1 MFNRTARGRRDK
13 LSHSTAARLTAALIM
28 GQSGFAAAQPAAAQ
42 PAATE
47 TSAQSDVEQAE
58 RHAAEAF
65 GAYEAGRYGTAVSLY
80 VQAYNASPNADI
92 LYNIAR
98 IYDTKLGDRKLAL
111 TFYRRYI
118 ADPGAQ
124 ADRIKLAN
132 ERLMALREAEIAA
145 EQTSQGRSSASRA
158 TGLAGSAATPADG
171 DRWSNQEL
179 VGAIVGAG
187 GVVGVAIGAAFGV
200 AAISSASTA
209 RDLCDGNACREQR
222 GVTAARDANQNAR
235 VATVGFAAGGALLA
249 IGTALFLSADG
260 PKERAQA
267 TRVRW
272 VPVASESS
280 VALEVAGAW

>member
-1 MFNRTARGRRDK
+1 MLNATARGRRTM
-13 LSHSTAARLTAALIM
+13 SRHSTAVRLTLALVL
-28 GQSGFAAAQPAAAQ
+28 GQPGLAAAQTTAV
-42 PAATE
+42 E
-47 TSAQSDVEQAE
+47 TSAQGEVELAE
-58 RHAAEAF
+58 RHAARAFEA
-65 GAYEAGRYGTAVSLY
+65 YQAGRHGTAVSLY

-124 ADRIKLAN
+124 ADRIKLCN

-145 EQTSQGRSSASRA
+145 EQPLPPARSASRPI
-158 TGLAGSAATPADG
+158 TGAGEPADS
-171 DRWSNQEL
+171 DRTWSNQEL

-200 AAISSASTA
+200 AAIASANTA

-222 GVTAARDANQNAR
+222 GVTAADDANQNAR

-249 IGTALFLSADG
+249 IGSALFLSADE

-267 TRVRW
+267 ARMRW
-272 VPVASESS
+272 TPVASESS
-280 VALEVAGAW
+280 LALEVGGSW

>member
-1 MFNRTARGRRDK
+1 MA
-13 LSHSTAARLTAALIM
+13 
-28 GQSGFAAAQPAAAQ
+28 
-42 PAATE
+42 
-47 TSAQSDVEQAE
+47 TSAQAEVELAE
-58 RHAAEAF
+58 RHAAQAFEA
-65 GAYEAGRYGTAVSLY
+65 YQAGRHGTAVSLY

-124 ADRIKLAN
+124 ADRIKLCN

-145 EQTSQGRSSASRA
+145 EQTPEAVSSSGASTR
-158 TGLAGSAATPADG
+158 AGSAAESAES
-171 DRWSNQEL
+171 DRTWSNQEL
-179 VGAIVGAG
+179 VGAIVGAS
-187 GVVGVAIGAAFGV
+187 GVVGVVIGAAFGV
-200 AAISSASTA
+200 AAIASASTA

-222 GVTAARDANQNAR
+222 GVTAANDANQNAR

-249 IGTALFLSADG
+249 IGTALFLSADE

-267 TRVRW
+267 TRMRW
-272 VPVASESS
+272 TPVATESS
-280 VALEVAGAW
+280 LALEVGGSW

>member
-1 MFNRTARGRRDK
+1 MPNATARPGK
-13 LSHSTAARLTAALIM
+13 LSRLAAASLTAALMM
-28 GQSGFAAAQPAAAQ
+28 GQSAFVAAQPAEPQSAAV
-42 PAATE
+42 E
-47 TSAQSDVEQAE
+47 TTPSDVELAE
-58 RHAAEAF
+58 RHAADAF
-65 GAYEAGRYGTAVSLY
+65 AAYEAGRYGTAVSLY

-132 ERLMALREAEIAA
+132 ERLITLREAEIAA
-145 EQTSQGRSSASRA
+145 EQTGPSRPSPGRALGS
-158 TGLAGSAATPADG
+158 AGSTATPTDE

-187 GVVGVAIGAAFGV
+187 GVVGVVIGGAFGV
-200 AAISSASTA
+200 AAISNASTA

-249 IGTALFLSADG
+249 IGTALFLSADE

-272 VPVASESS
+272 TPVASESS

>member
-1 MFNRTARGRRDK
+1 MFNETTRGRRAT
-13 LSHSTAARLTAALIM
+13 SRPSMAARLTLALIL
-28 GQSGFAAAQPAAAQ
+28 GQPGLAAAQTAAA
-42 PAATE
+42 ATNAE
-47 TSAQSDVEQAE
+47 SEVELAE
-58 RHAAEAF
+58 HHAAQAFEA
-65 GAYEAGRYGTAVSLY
+65 YRAGRFSTAVSLY

-111 TFYRRYI
+111 NFYRRYI

-124 ADRIKLAN
+124 AERIKLCN

-145 EQTSQGRSSASRA
+145 DQSAPTRSSNRS
-158 TGLAGSAATPADG
+158 TSAASATPDAG
-171 DRWSNQEL
+171 ESGRTWSNQEL

-187 GVVGVAIGAAFGV
+187 GVVGVVIGAAFGV

-222 GVTAARDANQNAR
+222 GVTAANDANQNAR

-267 TRVRW
+267 SAVRW
-272 VPVASESS
+272 APVATESS
-280 VALEVAGAW
+280 LALEVGGSW

>member
-1 MFNRTARGRRDK
+1 MFNETTRGRRAT
-13 LSHSTAARLTAALIM
+13 SRPSMAARLTLALIL
-28 GQSGFAAAQPAAAQ
+28 GQPGLAAAQTAAA
-42 PAATE
+42 ATN
-47 TSAQSDVEQAE
+47 AQSEVELAE
-58 RHAAEAF
+58 RHAAQAFEA
-65 GAYEAGRYGTAVSLY
+65 YQAGRFSTAVSLY

-111 TFYRRYI
+111 NFYRRYI

-124 ADRIKLAN
+124 AERIKLCN

-145 EQTSQGRSSASRA
+145 DQPAPSARSSNRAASAENA
-158 TGLAGSAATPADG
+158 TADAAESGRT
-171 DRWSNQEL
+171 WSNQEL

-187 GVVGVAIGAAFGV
+187 GVVGVVIGAAFGV

-222 GVTAARDANQNAR
+222 GVTAANDANQNAR

-267 TRVRW
+267 NAVRW
-272 VPVASESS
+272 APVATESS
-280 VALEVAGAW
+280 LALEVGGSW